1 VSTPKS
7 KHEALKGLIILL
19 ALVGIP
25 VALGSVLYHFEV
37 LSGLMIVLARISL
50 AIAGIS
56 LLVALFTRKALL
68 WCLVTFVLGVVLVL
82 LSHVSM
88 SPQQKADWNAEEAK
102 ANQAQEAKRAA
113 ERANAALVQAQQTPA
128 ESKPSADDPKNVN
141 GAAVFAGLLTQT
153 FRKNGSDVT
162 VIDLDR
168 HTILFD
174 CTRELNPR
182 ESCYV
187 LYKTYPKNRDEGK
200 ILKMMGISSLK
211 FKTKDGLFDG
221 ATWEKDI
228 P

>member
-1 VSTPKS
+1 
-7 KHEALKGLIILL
+7 
-19 ALVGIP
+19 
-25 VALGSVLYHFEV
+25 
-37 LSGLMIVLARISL
+37 
-50 AIAGIS
+50 
-56 LLVALFTRKALL
+56 
-68 WCLVTFVLGVVLVL
+68 
-82 LSHVSM
+82 M
-88 SPQQKADWNAEEAK
+88 SPRQKADWNAEEAK
-102 ANQAQEAKRAA
+102 ANQEQEAKRAA
-113 ERANAALVQAQQTPA
+113 ERANAALVQAHQTPA
-128 ESKPSADDPKNVN
+128 VNVTESKPSADDPKNFN
-141 GAAVFAGLLTQT
+141 GAAVWAGLLTQT
-153 FRKNGSDVT
+153 FRKNGSEVT

-182 ESCYV
+182 TSCYV